1 MHCMRT
7 RILASA
13 AGDCS
18 LGSLKLSRRQ
28 ALALIGATGAV
39 SVLGGPASAQ
49 QATASTSV
57 EPVRF
62 DSRGATIAGDIHFPA
77 GTPTAGIVLV
87 HGSGPEPR
95 TRGGL
100 ARLFARDG
108 VAVLTY
114 DKRGVGESGGSYE
127 GTDNVSRDNLHL
139 LAADAAAAVD
149 TLAAHARLRPR
160 RVGLMGMSQAGWII
174 PIAAAE
180 NRRVAFMALWSGP
193 VCRVSDEL
201 LFGVAS
207 RENMAAENAAH
218 AREGSAPQNVD
229 ATRRYAAQ
237 LRADGTDVDPRDS
250 LRVLNI
256 PGFWLFG
263 GRDNEIPTEQSV
275 RQLAELI
282 ATGKPNFEQRTL
294 PEAEHAMRGAD
305 QEAYRIT
312 IDWIRAHA
320 AV

>member
-1 MHCMRT
+1 MRT
-7 RILASA
+7 RILAPTP
-13 AGDCS
+13 GGR
-18 LGSLKLSRRQ
+18 LFGSVTLTRRH
-28 ALALIGATGAV
+28 ALALIGTGAV
-39 SVLGGPASAQ
+39 SVLAIPASAQ
-49 QATASTSV
+49 QATADTSV

-62 DSRGATIAGDIHFPA
+62 DSRGATIVGDVHLPV

-87 HGSGPEPR
+87 HGSGPEQR
-95 TRGGL
+95 MTGF
-100 ARLFARDG
+100 ARRFARDG
-108 VAVLTY
+108 FAVLAY

-127 GTDNVSRDNLHL
+127 GTYNVSRDNLHL

-149 TLAAHARLRPR
+149 TLAAHVRLRQR

-174 PIAAAE
+174 PIAAAQ
-180 NRRVAFMALWSGP
+180 NRRVAVMALWSGP

-207 RENMAAENAAH
+207 RENIAAENAAH
-218 AREGSAPQNVD
+218 AREGSAPQNID

-250 LRVLNI
+250 LRVLDI
-256 PGFWLFG
+256 PGLWLFG

-282 ATGKPNFEQRTL
+282 AQGKPNFEQRTL
-294 PEAEHAMRGAD
+294 PEAGHAMRGVD

-312 IDWIRAHA
+312 IDWISAHVA
-320 AV
+320 A